1 MHKIDRTNNFDL
13 IRLLAAL
20 QVLIWHGCKH
30 FEGMFDAF
38 YPLLVVLYVLP
49 GVPIFFTISGFLIY
63 HSLQNSTGNLRK
75 YFTNRFLRIYP
86 ALWVCIIFT
95 VLLIL
100 FSSKIPLDKFF
111 TFPFFQWLIAQLTFF
126 QFYTI
131 ELFRSWGVGHPNG
144 SLWTITV
151 EIQFY
156 IALPVI
162 ALLFDKFASKRWQ
175 KNVLFTVLAL
185 FSLTL
190 KIAFGENEDLDNT
203 LTQKL
208 FGVTVLNYFYHFC
221 VGILIYIN
229 FDLLKKVLI
238 GKALWW
244 ILAYAVFVLIFKEV
258 LGWYDTVYDTDFL
271 SLTAS
276 VLLAFLTIS
285 AAFTLPSIS
294 EKIVRGNDLSYGI
307 YIFHMP
313 IFNCYLALGLIINP
327 LTFIC
332 VCLLVI
338 IVAFLSWK
346 FVEKPALQLKKTKTV
361 SI

>member
-38 YPLLVVLYVLP
+38 YPLLVILYALP

-86 ALWVCIIFT
+86 ALWVCIILT
-95 VLLIL
+95 VVLIL
-100 FSSKIPLDKFF
+100 LSSKISMDKFF
-111 TFPFFQWLIAQLTFF
+111 TFPFLQWLLAQLTFF

-131 ELFRSWGVGHPNG
+131 DLFRSWGVGHPNG

-156 IALPVI
+156 ILLPII
-162 ALLFDKFASKRWQ
+162 AFLFDKITTEKWQ
-175 KNVLFTVLAL
+175 KNALFTVLAL
-185 FSLTL
+185 LSLTL
-190 KIAFGENEDLDNT
+190 KVIFGENEDLDNT

-208 FGVTVLNYFYHFC
+208 FGVTILNYFYHFC

-229 FDLLKKVLI
+229 FDFLKKILV

-244 ILAYAVFVLIFKEV
+244 IITYVAFVLIFKET
-258 LGWYDTVYDTDFL
+258 LGWYDTVYDTDIL

-285 AAFTLPSIS
+285 AAFTLPTLS
-294 EKIVRGNDLSYGI
+294 EKVVRGNDLSYGI

-313 IFNCYLALGLIINP
+313 IFNCYLALGLAINAF
-327 LTFIC
+327 TFIS
-332 VCLLVI
+332 VCLVVI
-338 IVAFLSWK
+338 FVAFLSWK
-346 FVEKPALQLKKTKTV
+346 YVEKPALQLKKIKTL